1 MICENCRKAAEAN
14 KMVSEVALAH
24 MWRKQ
29 ERYRA
34 IQFHMMCKDKGCFCQ
49 HRVAPLDLEPKRA

>member
-1 MICENCRKAAEAN
+1 MICENCRKAGEAN
-14 KMVSEVALAH
+14 KMVSEIALAD

-49 HRVAPLDLEPKRA
+49 HRVSDINMARRPA